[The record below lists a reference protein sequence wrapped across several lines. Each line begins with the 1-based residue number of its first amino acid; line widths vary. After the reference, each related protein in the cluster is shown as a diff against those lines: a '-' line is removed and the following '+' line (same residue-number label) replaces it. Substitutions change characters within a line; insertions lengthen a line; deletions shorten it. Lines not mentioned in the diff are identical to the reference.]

1 MALTKGVQR
10 QGQSNYRQ
18 DIVTLY
24 SNENKTILEGS
35 LLTFKADG
43 SVKSST
49 AANEKFAGYADETKV
64 VGSTLTPIR
73 VKRHGLVWLP
83 WTNPTAAN
91 VGDLVS
97 SDADD
102 AIVAYSASKTFVGRI
117 VDFNTEYGRSEV
129 LVDTDDR
136 G

>member
-24 SNENKTILEGS
+24 SKANTTIFQGS
-35 LLTFKADG
+35 ILTFLADG
-43 SVKSST
+43 SVKKST
-49 AANEKFAGYADETKV
+49 TADEKYAGYADETKV

-73 VKRHGLVWLP
+73 VKRRGSVWFP
-83 WTNPTAAN
+83 WPNPTSAD
-91 VGDLVS
+91 VGKIVC

-102 AIVAYSASKTFVGRI
+102 ALVAHAANKTVVGRI
-117 VDFNTEYGRSEV
+117 VDFNTQYGRSEV
-129 LVDTDDR
+129 LVDTDDK